1 MIKRV
6 LVVGGGSAGI
16 RHAINSRKILPTAEI
31 WLLTKRTDLN
41 FCDEKINVIGSILEA
56 KQFSADVAIIA
67 NSANNHMQS
76 AVTFAKNG
84 AHIFVEKPISVSLS
98 DAKSLLSVC
107 ESEGRQVAV
116 GYNLR
121 YSPSLN
127 YFREQ
132 ILGEAIGKILGF
144 DCEVGQ
150 YLPEWRTNIRYQDS
164 VSAQKKYGGG
174 ALLELS
180 HEIDYLGWIFGEWS
194 WVSSNFSKVSQLE
207 IDVEDYVN
215 CIIAYKDNASGREV
229 FGTLIQDLIRRDKT
243 RFCYVVGSETSMRW
257 CGIRRMV
264 EVFDLANK
272 EWREVFS
279 EDNLDSDTYIL
290 ELTDFFERVSQG
302 RKSSIGEHQ
311 AVEVLRV
318 ISAII
323 ESNRLNRKV
332 YGDELQK
339 SNKEIII

>member
-16 RHAINSRKILPTAEI
+16 RHAINSRKILPTVEI
-31 WLLTKRTDLN
+31 SLLTKRTDLN
-41 FCDEKINVIGSILEA
+41 LSNERINVIGSTLEA
-56 KQFSADVAIIA
+56 EEFSADVAIIA
-67 NSANNHMQS
+67 NSANNHIQA

-84 AHIFVEKPISVSLS
+84 AHIFVEKPISISIS

-127 YFREQ
+127 FFRKE
-132 ILGEAIGKILGF
+132 IVRGAIGETLGF
-144 DCEVGQ
+144 HCEVGQ
-150 YLPEWRTNIRYQDS
+150 YLPEWRTNIWYQDS
-164 VSAQKKYGGG
+164 VSAQKKFGGG

-194 WVSSNFSKVSQLE
+194 WVSSIFSKVSQLE

-215 CIIAYKDNASGREV
+215 CIIAYKDQASGREV
-229 FGTLIQDLIRRDKT
+229 FGTLRQDLIRRDMT

-257 CGIRRMV
+257 CGIRRIV
-264 EVFDLANK
+264 EVFDLATK
-272 EWREVFS
+272 VWREVYS
-279 EDNLDSDTYIL
+279 EENLNSDTYIL
-290 ELTDFFERVSQG
+290 ELADFFKRVNNG
-302 RKSSIGEHQ
+302 TKSSTGGQQ

-318 ISAII
+318 ISAIVQ
-323 ESNRLNRKV
+323 SNRSNHKV
-332 YGDELQK
+332 YRNDLLNLDEDALV
-339 SNKEIII
+339 

>member
-1 MIKRV
+1 MRV
-6 LVVGGGSAGI
+6 LIVGGGSAGM

-31 WLLTKRTDLN
+31 MLLTARTDLN
-41 FCDEKINVIGSILEA
+41 FGNENIKVTGSILEA
-56 KQFSADVAIIA
+56 MEFSAEVAIIA
-67 NSANNHMQS
+67 NSANNHFQS
-76 AVTFAKNG
+76 AVTFAKSG
-84 AHIFVEKPISVSLS
+84 AHIFVEKPISISLS

-127 YFREQ
+127 YFRDQ
-132 ILGEAIGKILGF
+132 ILGGAIGKVLGF
-144 DCEVGQ
+144 DCEAGQ

-180 HEIDYLGWIFGEWS
+180 HEIDYLNWIFGEWS

-229 FGTLIQDLIRRDKT
+229 FGTLRQDLIRRDKT

-257 CGIRRMV
+257 CGIRKVV
-264 EVFDLANK
+264 EVFDLSTK
-272 EWREVFS
+272 VWREAFS
-279 EDNLDSDTYIL
+279 EENLDSDTYIL
-290 ELTDFFERVSQG
+290 ELADFFERVSQG
-302 RKSSIGEHQ
+302 TKFSMGGQQ

-318 ISAII
+318 ISAIVD
-323 ESNRLNRKV
+323 SNLLNHKIFRE
-332 YGDELQK
+332 ELQK
-339 SNKEIII
+339 SNEEMFI